1 MSTAQLMPVPLTVSC
16 FSKIQIGF
24 TFLVPAHPCSPGQR
38 AVKRVCVCVCL
49 LNRVRGVRRR
59 VCRSCVSLGAT
70 NLRPDPTCDCCIR
83 VPTMNIVQCALRLCV
98 VQHALVVIRSLAA
111 TNLLSHFLTIVAI
124 AAPSRHNPTYAQLY
138 SLCRT
143 AGNGSTELTGHLN

>member
-1 MSTAQLMPVPLTVSC
+1 MPVPLTVSC